1 MSNPD
6 KFHDYGPHNS

>member
-6 KFHDYGPHNS
+6 KVLRFASN